1 MRYIKKISGHIG
13 GFDSNGNFN
22 GTEIQ
27 QLIEYHG
34 YQRGE
39 SWFNANGWLEYDG
52 VLPLWQ
58 LDITADGKIMELPPP
73 DPTEEWVD
81 TELFI
86 NALYR
91 ILSGEKIQEIMADS
105 QSLKEAV
112 AGIALLSSNAAPGM
126 VNLLDP
132 RVGSWLALAGS
143 DPDTIRQII
152 DNK

>member
-58 LDITADGKIMELPPP
+58 LDITEDGKIMELPPP
-73 DPTEEWVD
+73 DPTW
-81 TELFI
+81 
-86 NALYR
+86 
-91 ILSGEKIQEIMADS
+91 
-105 QSLKEAV
+105 
-112 AGIALLSSNAAPGM
+112 
-126 VNLLDP
+126 DP
-132 RVGSWLALAGS
+132 
-143 DPDTIRQII
+143 
-152 DNK
+152 